1 MEKLALIKND
11 EQNIKALQEMEALLD
26 REDAGEVLTEDE
38 LDRIELL
45 ALLIENYEKK
55 HYPIQELDPV
65 EYLKLL
71 MEEKGL
77 KQRDLVAILEISK
90 STLSKILSK
99 QRKLSIGIAKKL
111 HVNYNL
117 PYDIL
122 LTDYELTPR

>member
-11 EQNIKALQEMEALLD
+11 EQNIKALQEMETLLD
-26 REDAGEVLTEDE
+26 KEDNGEILTEDE

-55 HYPIQELDPV
+55 HYPIQELDPI

-77 KQRDLVAILEISK
+77 KQRDLVTILEISK

-111 HVNYNL
+111 HASYNL
-117 PYDIL
+117 SYDIL
-122 LTDYELTPR
+122 LTDYELTQ